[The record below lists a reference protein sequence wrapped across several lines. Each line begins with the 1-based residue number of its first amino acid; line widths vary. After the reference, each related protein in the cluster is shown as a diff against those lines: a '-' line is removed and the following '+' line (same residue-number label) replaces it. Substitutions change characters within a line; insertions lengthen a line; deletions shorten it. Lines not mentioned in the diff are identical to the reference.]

1 MPVFIQTYQDN
12 RKTIGTHKYYGKVI
26 DMGETLDL
34 ETMATHIANHGS
46 IWSIDIV
53 RPVLM
58 KMKDC
63 MLEMLMDSKQVKID
77 GIGTFYLNVKSTGAE
92 SEEEFTCAENIK
104 GLRIRMLP
112 EGAKGEDVT
121 SKSLLSKIKLQK
133 TTGFVQA

>member
-1 MPVFIQTYQDN
+1 MVNYRLYQDN
-12 RKTIGTHKYYGKVI
+12 RKEKGTHLRYARTVM
-26 DMGETLDL
+26 MGTLDTKELSQHMSEHGAPYTQDVIYGVL
-34 ETMATHIANHGS
+34 EKF
-46 IWSIDIV
+46 
-53 RPVLM
+53 R
-58 KMKDC
+58 KC
-63 MLEMLMDSKQVKID
+63 MIEQLLNGNKVKID

-104 GLRIRMLP
+104 GIRIRMLP

>member
-34 ETMATHIANHGS
+34 EAMATHIANHGS

-63 MLEMLMDSKQVKID
+63 MLEMLMDSKQVKLN
-77 GIGTFYLNVKSTGAE
+77 GIGTFRINLTSTGAE

>member
-26 DMGETLDL
+26 EMGETLDL
-34 ETMATHIANHGS
+34 EAMAKHIANHGS

-63 MLEMLMDSKQVKID
+63 MLEMLMNSKQVKLD
-77 GIGTFYLNVKSTGAE
+77 GIGTFRINLTSTGAE
-92 SEEEFTCAENIK
+92 SEDEFTAADNVT
-104 GLRIRMLP
+104 GAHIRFRP
-112 EGAKGEDVT
+112 EGCKGKDIT
-121 SKSLLSKIKLQK
+121 SKTLLANNSVQK
-133 TTGFVQA
+133 GKYKRA

>member
-12 RKTIGTHKYYGKVI
+12 RKTVGTHKFYGKVI
-26 DMGETLDL
+26 EMGETLDL
-34 ETMATHIANHGS
+34 EAMATHIANHGS

-63 MLEMLMDSKQVKID
+63 MLEMLMDSKQVKLN
-77 GIGTFYLNVKSTGAE
+77 GIGTFYLNVRSTGAE
-92 SEEEFTCAENIK
+92 SEDKFSCAENIK
-104 GLRIRMLP
+104 GIRIRMLP

-133 TTGFVQA
+133 TTGFVKA

>member
-1 MPVFIQTYQDN
+1 M
-12 RKTIGTHKYYGKVI
+12 
-26 DMGETLDL
+26 MGTLDTKELSQHMSEHGAPYTQDVIYGVL
-34 ETMATHIANHGS
+34 EKF
-46 IWSIDIV
+46 
-53 RPVLM
+53 R
-58 KMKDC
+58 KC
-63 MLEMLMDSKQVKID
+63 MIEQLLNGNKVKID
-77 GIGTFYLNVKSTGAE
+77 GIGTFYLNVKSSGAE